1 MRLLFTLV
9 FLSLFLLSI
18 QSTIALEVF
27 EADKATIDL
36 TISTNLEFIPENG
49 AAHVESAEARLSW
62 IPRETYNQDIN
73 SLEFDPQATV
83 TNVATFTLD
92 NPSVASHRLEAQTT
106 LVTNNK
112 ITPIRTKPPFPV
124 NTDAELS
131 KYTNPSEMIDHNS
144 DIAALASTLAAG
156 KDDQYEVVFALAD
169 WVTTNID
176 YNLSTITADAVY
188 PSSWVLDRGYGVCDE
203 MTNLFISLNRALGIP
218 ARFVSG
224 LAFTNLEGLPEWGGH
239 GWAEV
244 YFPGT
249 GWVPFDPT
257 YGEYGYLDSGHIK
270 LKDSVDSNENSVEF
284 SATGRG
290 FTLKTEPLSF
300 DVDVLGTTPRSF
312 EFIEASIE
320 PYADELRFGS
330 YNVLTLNV
338 KNLRDY
344 YVSTRIEVGE
354 TSELEYIGEKH
365 KNILLLPREEKDYH
379 FLVKVSEDLDKNFI
393 YTFPVAA
400 FTKLSDPVETSFRA
414 TDEGTYYDRNVFD
427 SLLAEESFA
436 QADVDISCDFKSPV
450 LDATTITCS
459 FSGEGEGQ
467 ICINNDCEQTNLP
480 AEKTLDYSRSPG
492 VYTIPVRFVSED
504 EEKTAFITTHILD
517 ETRLAIT
524 DIELPET
531 IGFDEQAQLS
541 FKVSRLSESA
551 AAEKNITVKHKYF
564 EKSWEDSSGNYNLLF
579 RGRQLHAGENTLEII
594 VEYVDALG
602 NKKIEQEETTISL
615 ENLSFGQRVNL
626 WLRALE
632 HLLFQ

>member
-9 FLSLFLLSI
+9 FLSLFLLSVP
-18 QSTIALEVF
+18 STIAIEIF
-27 EADKATIDL
+27 EADKATIDI
-36 TISTNLEFIPENG
+36 TISTTLEFIPQSGNV
-49 AAHVESAEARLSW
+49 HVEEAEARLSW
-62 IPRETYNQDIN
+62 IPRETYNQDFESIDFN
-73 SLEFDPQATV
+73 PQATV
-83 TNVATFTLD
+83 TDVATFTLT
-92 NPSVASHRLEAQTT
+92 NPSITSHRLEAQSILT
-106 LVTNNK
+106 TNNK
-112 ITPIRTKPPFPV
+112 IVPIRTKPEFPV
-124 NTDAELS
+124 NVDAELS
-131 KYTNPSEMIDHNS
+131 KYTQPSEMIDHNS

-188 PSSWVLDRGYGVCDE
+188 PSSWVLERGYGVCDE

-224 LAFTNLEGLPEWGGH
+224 VAFTNLEGLPEWGGH

-365 KNILLLPREEKDYH
+365 KNILLMPREEKEYH
-379 FLVKVSEDLDKNFI
+379 FLVKVSEDLDEDFV

-400 FTKLSDPVETSFRA
+400 FTKLSDPVETLFRA

-436 QADVDISCDFKSPV
+436 QADVDISCDFESPV

-459 FSGEGEGQ
+459 FSGEGQGQ
-467 ICINNDCEQTNLP
+467 ICIDNDCEQTNLP
-480 AEKTLDYSRSPG
+480 AEKTLEYSRNPG
-492 VYTIPVRFVSED
+492 IYTIPVRFIGEQ
-504 EEKTAFITTHILD
+504 EEKTTFITTHIVD

-531 IGFDEQAQLS
+531 ISFDEQAGLS

-551 AAEKNITVKHKYF
+551 AQETTVTVKHKYF
-564 EKSWEDSSGNYNLLF
+564 EKSWEDTSGTYNLLF
-579 RGRQLHAGENTLEII
+579 VGRQLHAGENTLEIT
-594 VEYVDALG
+594 VDYVDALG
-602 NKKIEQEETTISL
+602 NEKVATREANISL
-615 ENLSFGQRVNL
+615 DNLSFGQRVSL

-632 HLLFQ
+632 HLLIQ